1 MPKHF
6 SEFAKEYKPLSGDK
20 LKISDILNKEIMII
34 GFKIK
39 PSKVNENKCLTIQFL
54 LGEAE
59 HIFFS
64 GSNILIEQ
72 IEKYKD
78 EMPFLST
85 VKKIG
90 NYFSFT

>member
-1 MPKHF
+1 
-6 SEFAKEYKPLSGDK
+6 
-20 LKISDILNKEIMII
+20 
-34 GFKIK
+34 
-39 PSKVNENKCLTIQFL
+39 